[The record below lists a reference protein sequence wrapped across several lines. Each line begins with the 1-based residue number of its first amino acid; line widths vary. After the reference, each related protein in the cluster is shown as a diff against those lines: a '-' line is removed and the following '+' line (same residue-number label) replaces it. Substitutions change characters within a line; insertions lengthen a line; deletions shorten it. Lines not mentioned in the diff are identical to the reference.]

1 MGIFKKDE
9 YDEVSSW
16 RDTRLANIER
26 KVIDLE
32 GKLEYDIESKLQ
44 IILDNQEK
52 NIIDTY
58 DVVILSSNGI
68 TRVYDHGKEITDGV
82 SELTFSV
89 DNFPTIKYIRKITP
103 DREV

>member
-1 MGIFKKDE
+1 MGIFKRYE
-9 YDEVSSW
+9 YDEVGSW

-26 KVIDLE
+26 KVIDIE

-44 IILDNQEK
+44 VILNNQEK

-89 DNFPTIKYIRKITP
+89 DNFPTIKYVRKITP
-103 DREV
+103 DRKV

>member
-1 MGIFKKDE
+1 MGIFKRYE
-9 YDEVSSW
+9 YDEVASW
-16 RDTRLANIER
+16 REKRLDNIER
-26 KVIDLE
+26 KVNDLE
-32 GKLEYDIESKLQ
+32 CKLEYDIESKLQ
-44 IILDNQEK
+44 VIINNQEK

-89 DNFPTIKYIRKITP
+89 DKFPTIKYEKKITP
-103 DREV
+103 DRKV